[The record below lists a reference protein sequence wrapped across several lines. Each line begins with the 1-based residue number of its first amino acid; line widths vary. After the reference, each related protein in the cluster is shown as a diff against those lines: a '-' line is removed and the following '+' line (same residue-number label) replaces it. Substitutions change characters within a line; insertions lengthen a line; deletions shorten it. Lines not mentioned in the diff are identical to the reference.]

1 MSEVK
6 SDSFNWKGEGGD
18 KFAKVNPSSVEGTDA
33 HFIDY
38 FKVSVS
44 DLFREVE
51 QVLLEKGN
59 QTAGLCFVSFVGA
72 RIRGLGFDSGSIMPF
87 FERLSFSFPLDKDN
101 YNMVSNPMFVSR
113 RTQGGIV
120 QRKFCVTRPAA
131 TGLNPG
137 FVKIFLPY
145 CLICG

>member
-59 QTAGLCFVSFVGA
+59 LTAGLSL
-72 RIRGLGFDSGSIMPF
+72 RGELCWRTKTRSWVRFRFHYAF
-87 FERLSFSFPLDKDN
+87 FRET
-101 YNMVSNPMFVSR
+101 V
-113 RTQGGIV
+113 I
-120 QRKFCVTRPAA
+120 
-131 TGLNPG
+131 
-137 FVKIFLPY
+137 
-145 CLICG
+145 LIPIG

>member
-59 QTAGLCFVSFVGA
+59 QTAGLSV
-72 RIRGLGFDSGSIMPF
+72 
-87 FERLSFSFPLDKDN
+87 
-101 YNMVSNPMFVSR
+101 
-113 RTQGGIV
+113 
-120 QRKFCVTRPAA
+120 
-131 TGLNPG
+131 
-137 FVKIFLPY
+137 VKE
-145 CLICG
+145 